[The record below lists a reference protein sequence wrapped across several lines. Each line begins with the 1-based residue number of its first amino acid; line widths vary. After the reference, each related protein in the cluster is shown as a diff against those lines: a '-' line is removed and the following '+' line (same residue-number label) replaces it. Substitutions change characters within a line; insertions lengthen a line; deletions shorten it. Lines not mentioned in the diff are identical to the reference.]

1 MKKST
6 VGRTSTAIAIMPSVP
21 KPLLLP
27 LSSLAMSSMGETGVR
42 VLTIFRLTS
51 SLQIVSR
58 TAVPSSRA
66 KGVVPATISF
76 KSAEAAA

>member
-1 MKKST
+1 MKRST
-6 VGRTSTAIAIMPSVP
+6 VAGTFTITASFP

-27 LSSLAMSSMGETGVR
+27 LSSLAMSSMGEIGVT

-66 KGVVPATISF
+66 KGVVPATMSF
-76 KSAEAAA
+76 NSAVAAA